1 VPFATLDL
9 GKVTGIFGLEVCILF
24 GRLSFSILGMKVLG
38 TGKDMQESLS
48 CSLLVM
54 CIVMGAKDS
63 SGTLWENYSAGIEFS
78 RRPTSC
84 TKVLLVATTEVAAV
98 AFDATD
104 TWEGTCP
111 WLGGGRP

>member
-1 VPFATLDL
+1 MTFKILDL
-9 GKVTGIFGLEVCILF
+9 GKITGIFRLEVCILV

-38 TGKDMQESLS
+38 TGKDMRESLS

-63 SGTLWENYSAGIEFS
+63 SGTLWENYSVGIDFS

-84 TKVLLVATTEVAAV
+84 TKVATCCY
-98 AFDATD
+98 D
-104 TWEGTCP
+104 
-111 WLGGGRP
+111 